1 MWPNIPTNI
10 NQLRSE
16 IWTALQEILS
26 WKAISARFRDLKR
39 PNHSLTE
46 LTEARV
52 HNVRLRPKVSGGQT
66 VLTEVVG
73 PLDHLVNFDAH
84 LRHGA
89 GIK

>member
-1 MWPNIPTNI
+1 MWPNIPANI

-26 WKAISARFRDLKR
+26 WKAISARFRDLKL
-39 PNHSLTE
+39 PNHS

-73 PLDHLVNFDAH
+73 PLDHLVNLDAH
-84 LRHGA
+84 LRHGL